1 MQKILSNIIQGF
13 LFAKL
18 IDKKNSQAIINKIL
32 LDNKEEIISELNL
45 VDNIEFNIDQHLTYI
60 EELRQYFQNKNNDS
74 LVENKINETLG
85 YFIPQQPKINTTFIN
100 SDKYEK
106 LLTLS
111 IISYYIKTDKNRL
124 NSMWNHDTNYGEIK
138 ISINNAKPEKTQ
150 AQIINEKNFVS
161 ENKDE
166 PKCPICVENIDFK
179 GSLVKDSRENLRAI
193 FITLNE
199 ENKNEWFFQYSP
211 YAYINK
217 HFVLNNI
224 KHTPMVIDN
233 DTIRNLITFISE
245 NNNFFLGSNADLPI
259 VGGSLLGHNHYQ
271 GGEDTLPIMNAKTL
285 KSLKFKDANIDIL
298 NWPLNA
304 IKISSDNSEKIIDIV
319 NYFINEWKSNSDYG
333 LKSINNSTTI
343 ITNKIDHNFNVY
355 LIFRNNSKSAEK
367 PLGNF
372 HVDPSKFH
380 IKQENIGLMEAGG
393 LAILPKRLISEVKEI
408 LEIFDENNLDIILN
422 NERIAKH
429 YFWIKKLIKN
439 KIKINQQNLLKDMS
453 DIFLSCLEDCKVLND
468 ENFIEFIQSK
478 IKYNQEIFTIKNN
491 AGLSIEVINKGFTI
505 KQISLHNNPF
515 LLEYQDVNSYF
526 VNNDIF
532 LNSFV
537 GPVAGRI
544 EKGLI
549 KLNDKEINLNTD
561 ENNNYIHGM
570 KEKWSD
576 IVFDISIK
584 SFENF
589 DVITGVASQYNVELD
604 CHFDIDIKLKVCHNE
619 NLINFDYMI
628 KVDKETI
635 CNPTHH
641 FYWKIPNNK
650 NIWDLNIN
658 LHAKSY
664 WKLNNNFNPEKKE
677 LLVISDFLRIMD
689 IKDKIGTQQTTLVN
703 DGIDHPIELDNNSE
717 IILSSSDFQNT
728 LIANSTLKNIVM
740 YTQNW
745 KSKNPLL
752 DADKD
757 TQQAL
762 CLEYQEIP
770 TSISN
775 PNFNKI
781 IINKNKPY
789 IQSATYKFEIK

>member
-18 IDKKNSQAIINKIL
+18 VDKKNAQEIINKIL
-32 LDNKEEIISELNL
+32 LDNQEESISELNL
-45 VDNIEFNIDQHLTYI
+45 IDNMEFKIDQHLIYI
-60 EELRQYFQNKNNDS
+60 EELREYFKSKNYDS

-85 YFIPQQPKINTTFIN
+85 YLIPKQLKINTTFVN
-100 SDKYEK
+100 ADKYEK
-106 LLTLS
+106 LLMLS

-166 PKCPICVENIDFK
+166 PKCPICVENIGFK
-179 GSLVKDSRENLRAI
+179 GSLIKDSRENLRAI
-193 FITLNE
+193 FITLNK

-224 KHTPMVIDN
+224 QHTPMIIDN
-233 DTIRNLITFISE
+233 NTIRNLITFISE

-271 GGEDTLPIMNAKTL
+271 GGEDTLPIMNAKIL
-285 KSLKFKDANIDIL
+285 KSFKFKEANIDIL

-304 IKISSDNSEKIIDIV
+304 IKISSSNSDEIISVV
-319 NYFINEWKSNSDYG
+319 NFFINEWKSNSDYG

-343 ITNKIDHNFNVY
+343 IANKIGEVFNVY
-355 LIFRNNSKSAEK
+355 LIFRNNSTSEEK

-372 HVDPSKFH
+372 HINPTKFH

-393 LAILPKRLISEVKEI
+393 LAILPKRLVSELEEI
-408 LEIFDENNLDIILN
+408 INVFDEKNLDVILN
-422 NERIAKH
+422 NEKISKH
-429 YFWIKKLIKN
+429 YLWIKKLVKN
-439 KIKINQQNLLKDMS
+439 KIKINKENLLKDMS

-468 ENFIEFIQSK
+468 ENFTEFIQNK
-478 IKYNQEIFTIKNN
+478 IKYNEEIFTIKNN
-491 AGLSIEVINKGFTI
+491 VGLNVEIINKGFTI
-505 KQISLHNNPF
+505 KQIKLHNNPF

-526 VNNDIF
+526 INNDIF

-549 KLNDKEINLNTD
+549 KLNDQEIFLNTD
-561 ENNNYIHGM
+561 ERNNYIHGM
-570 KEKWSD
+570 NEKWSD
-576 IVFDISIK
+576 IIFDISIK

-589 DVITGVASQYNVELD
+589 DVISGIASQYNMELD
-604 CHFDIDIKLKVCHNE
+604 CHFDIEIKLTVWHNE
-619 NLINFDYMI
+619 NSISFDYII
-628 KVDKETI
+628 KTDKTTI

-641 FYWKIPNNK
+641 FYWKIPNSK
-650 NIWDLNIN
+650 SILDLNIN
-658 LHAKSY
+658 LNSKSY
-664 WKLNNNFNPEKKE
+664 WKLNNNFNPIKQEK
-677 LLVISDFLRIMD
+677 LIINDFLKVVD
-689 IKDKIGTQQTTLVN
+689 IKDKLDIQQTTLVN
-703 DGIDHPIELDNNSE
+703 DGIDHPIELDKNSK
-717 IILSSSDFQNT
+717 ITLSSPDFKNT
-728 LIANSTLKNIVM
+728 LIADSTLKNIVM
-740 YTQNW
+740 YTHNW
-745 KSKNPLL
+745 KSTNPLL
-752 DADKD
+752 NTNQD
-757 TQQAL
+757 TQQGL

-770 TSISN
+770 TSVNN
-775 PNFNKI
+775 PNFKNI
-781 IINKNKPY
+781 TINENKPY
-789 IQSATYKFEIK
+789 IQSTTYKFEIK